1 MHDLKYLGG
10 REDIT
15 MKLQM
20 KRKSTLNIGG
30 EENL

>member
-10 REDIT
+10 REDT